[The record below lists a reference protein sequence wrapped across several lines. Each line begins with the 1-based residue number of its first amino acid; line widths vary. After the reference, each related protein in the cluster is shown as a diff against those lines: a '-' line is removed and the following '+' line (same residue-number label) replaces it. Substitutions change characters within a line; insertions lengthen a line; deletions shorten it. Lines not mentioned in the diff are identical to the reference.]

1 MAEFTAKVV
10 VIMKLLLDIDTRK
23 MTEKLFLVLY
33 IKQDELSQ
41 TNEQIMT
48 SQGGADCSVY
58 TEFGQIWKCIMI
70 TKYALGSKKYDSSRT
85 EKSHPPY
92 ETLTALVRPG
102 TYVIRDVRLEEVIS
116 LRENVRAFVKLTK
129 KERNKQRQMKRS

>member
-1 MAEFTAKVV
+1 MEMYNDNK
-10 VIMKLLLDIDTRK
+10 IC
-23 MTEKLFLVLY
+23 
-33 IKQDELSQ
+33 
-41 TNEQIMT
+41 N
-48 SQGGADCSVY
+48 
-58 TEFGQIWKCIMI
+58 
-70 TKYALGSKKYDSSRT
+70 LGSKKYDSSRT

-92 ETLTALVRPG
+92 ETLTDLVRPG

>member
-58 TEFGQIWKCIMI
+58 TEFGQIWKCIMT
-70 TKYALGSKKYDSSRT
+70 TKYAILGARNMTD
-85 EKSHPPY
+85 
-92 ETLTALVRPG
+92 LVRPG
-102 TYVIRDVRLEEVIS
+102 TYDIRDVRLEEVIS